1 MLDHSHVKNCN
12 QVIALNERDMD
23 ASKGLLQ
30 SKELYA
36 CILNTSVQPREA
48 ETLKE
53 SRMATSNPPHKM
65 MCTATN
71 CGQLISLLLKLVDAK
86 KTIELG
92 VFTSYSLLATAL
104 ALPEEGQ
111 IIAIDKEAEAYQNIG
126 LPIMKK
132 AGVEQKIKFVHS
144 PALPVLNEMW
154 NDPEHVGSFD
164 FVC

>member
-1 MLDHSHVKNCN
+1 M
-12 QVIALNERDMD
+12 
-23 ASKGLLQ
+23 
-30 SKELYA
+30 
-36 CILNTSVQPREA
+36 
-48 ETLKE
+48 
-53 SRMATSNPPHKM
+53 
-65 MCTATN
+65 
-71 CGQLISLLLKLVDAK
+71 KLVDAK

-92 VFTSYSLLATAL
+92 VFTSYLLLATAL

-132 AGVEQKIKFVHS
+132 VGVEHKIKFVHS